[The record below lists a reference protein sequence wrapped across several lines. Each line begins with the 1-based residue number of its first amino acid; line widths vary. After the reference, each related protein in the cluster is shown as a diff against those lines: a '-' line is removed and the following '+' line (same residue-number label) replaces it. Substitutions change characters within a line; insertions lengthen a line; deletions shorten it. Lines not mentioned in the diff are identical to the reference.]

1 MKPQRTL
8 SIVKPD
14 GVRKGVVGE
23 VIRRFETSGIRVV
36 AMRMLHLTKKEA
48 EGFYA
53 VHRER
58 PFFGSLTEFM
68 SSGPIVVM
76 VLEGENVIARNRS
89 LMGATDPKKA
99 DRGTIRADLAD
110 NVEQNIVHGSDAP
123 ETAATE
129 ISYFFSKLDISK
141 LNRRGRVK
149 SDPASRTNG
158 GDMTT
163 GTTKIIWTKIDEAPA
178 LATYS
183 LLPIVQAFTKGPAF
197 PSKRGIS
204 LLRAGSSRISP
215 NT

>member
-1 MKPQRTL
+1 MHPAGTQRTL

-14 GVRKGVVGE
+14 GVRKGVVGD
-23 VIRRFETSGIRVV
+23 VVRRFETAGIRIA
-36 AMRMLHLTKKEA
+36 AMRMLRLTRAEA

-76 VLEGENVIARNRS
+76 VLEGENVIARNRE

-99 DRGTIRADLAD
+99 AKGTIRAELAG

-129 ISYFFSKLDISK
+129 IAYFFSNLDIVS
-141 LNRRGRVK
+141 
-149 SDPASRTNG
+149 
-158 GDMTT
+158 
-163 GTTKIIWTKIDEAPA
+163 
-178 LATYS
+178 
-183 LLPIVQAFTKGPAF
+183 
-197 PSKRGIS
+197 
-204 LLRAGSSRISP
+204 
-215 NT
+215 